1 MSLMSLSH
9 LLQLFRNNTHFQGRK
24 GWKGEVGEQG
34 TSVRTILAR
43 HNDHSL
49 CYFFHLATFASTCIP
64 LKSAQSD
71 CRIAHIYGGW
81 LYYNYNYVLYTHRFP
96 G

>member
-1 MSLMSLSH
+1 MFNCPEIFAPKHLPH
-9 LLQLFRNNTHFQGRK
+9 LLQLFRNDTHFQGWK

-64 LKSAQSD
+64 LKSELFF
-71 CRIAHIYGGW
+71 IKFYIY
-81 LYYNYNYVLYTHRFP
+81 LLLEFFN
-96 G
+96 